1 MRKEHSSL
9 VERFI
14 RPEQQY
20 QNILDQSRKSRQPLL
35 ENLLWDLQEYALEPR
50 QHGERMVALANQV
63 GSRLG
68 LSAIQ
73 QNDLA
78 LLAQFHDV
86 GKILVPYRILN
97 KAGSLTEEEWAEM
110 TRHPLYGYKLAMITP
125 DIRSIADGILFH
137 HERWDGQGYPH
148 GLVGTATPLA
158 ARIIAVVDAFDAMT
172 HPRVYRKMI
181 SVTAA
186 LAELRIHAG
195 SQFDPD
201 IAEVFFGLFGS
212 SQVHDG

>member
-1 MRKEHSSL
+1 MKKAHANL
-9 VERFI
+9 AERFD
-14 RPEQQY
+14 RL
-20 QNILDQSRKSRQPLL
+20 NRKSQNAADSGQKSRPLL
-35 ENLLWDLQEYALEPR
+35 GNLLWDLQEYALEPR
-50 QHGERMVALANQV
+50 QHGERMAALAKQV
-63 GSRLG
+63 GVRIG
-68 LSAIQ
+68 LSEIQ
-73 QNDLA
+73 QNDLT

-86 GKILVPYRILN
+86 GKILVPYRILS
-97 KAGSLTEEEWAEM
+97 KAGPLTEEEWTEM
-110 TRHPLYGYKLAMITP
+110 ARHPLYGYKLAMITP

-148 GLVGTATPLA
+148 GLIGNAIPQA

-186 LAELRIHAG
+186 LAELRIHVG

-201 IAEVFFGLFGS
+201 IVDMLHSLLTEGS
-212 SQVHDG
+212 V